1 MQELHAIFYDS
12 STKKTQV
19 IIVFIKIVTNR
30 SAVRSTVRGWWSA
43 FCKAALSVGL
53 DSWKSSALRHPTS
66 EEEPW
71 RGTLLIKC
79 LFSVDTVIFTYLFRR
94 GYPGSAPLSTYTH
107 GYTHTTVHVLVDTSC
122 LLVRLRTL
130 CGTYSTDDNLV
141 VKNSRLRFREN
152 EAFPAKHT
160 WWNKTCISRISRRA
174 EVNWRMHEIQHA
186 TSTVVRVYPWVYV
199 QRGWN
204 LGWNFL
210 GWVVFVQLRVNEIN

>member
-1 MQELHAIFYDS
+1 M
-12 STKKTQV
+12 
-19 IIVFIKIVTNR
+19 
-30 SAVRSTVRGWWSA
+30 
-43 FCKAALSVGL
+43 
-53 DSWKSSALRHPTS
+53 
-66 EEEPW
+66 
-71 RGTLLIKC
+71 LIKC

-160 WWNKTCISRISRRA
+160 WWNKTCISRISRRKS
-174 EVNWRMHEIQHA
+174 RGQLKHA
-186 TSTVVRVYPWVYV
+186 RNSTCYEYSSTSIPMGVCTKGVES
-199 QRGWN
+199 GME
-204 LGWNFL
+204 FL
-210 GWVVFVQLRVNEIN
+210 GLGCFRTTEGE